1 MTFDQSLPLIF
12 GALMGLSMLVYVI
25 SDGYDLGVGMLMPRA
40 NATEKDVLIASIG
53 PFWDA
58 NETWLVLGIGI
69 LLVAFPKAHGL
80 VLGQLYL
87 PVVLMLIGLTLRGVA
102 FDFRVKAR
110 DAHKASWDRL
120 FFAGSMLAS
129 LAQGWMLGRY
139 ISGFG
144 EGWNYPVFAAAIALA
159 LPAAYVL
166 MGAAWLIMKTE
177 GELQAKAIRWAR
189 LAWWPVVIGM
199 LLISM
204 ATPWVSQTVR
214 ERWFELPQFIALM
227 VIPAVTAI
235 ALLGIRLVLV
245 SALVRKELC
254 WLPFVL
260 LIGVFMLGF
269 VGLAYSI
276 YPYVVIDQLTVWQAA
291 SSPAAL
297 KVILIGVCISVPA
310 IAAYTVFSYR
320 VFWGKATE
328 LRYG

>member
-1 MTFDQSLPLIF
+1 
-12 GALMGLSMLVYVI
+12 
-25 SDGYDLGVGMLMPRA
+25 
-40 NATEKDVLIASIG
+40 
-53 PFWDA
+53 
-58 NETWLVLGIGI
+58 
-69 LLVAFPKAHGL
+69 
-80 VLGQLYL
+80 
-87 PVVLMLIGLTLRGVA
+87 
-102 FDFRVKAR
+102 
-110 DAHKASWDRL
+110 
-120 FFAGSMLAS
+120 
-129 LAQGWMLGRY
+129 
-139 ISGFG
+139 
-144 EGWNYPVFAAAIALA
+144 
-159 LPAAYVL
+159 
-166 MGAAWLIMKTE
+166 
-177 GELQAKAIRWAR
+177 
-189 LAWWPVVIGM
+189 M

-227 VIPAVTAI
+227 VIPAVTAV

>member
-1 MTFDQSLPLIF
+1 
-12 GALMGLSMLVYVI
+12 
-25 SDGYDLGVGMLMPRA
+25 
-40 NATEKDVLIASIG
+40 
-53 PFWDA
+53 
-58 NETWLVLGIGI
+58 
-69 LLVAFPKAHGL
+69 
-80 VLGQLYL
+80 
-87 PVVLMLIGLTLRGVA
+87 
-102 FDFRVKAR
+102 
-110 DAHKASWDRL
+110 
-120 FFAGSMLAS
+120 
-129 LAQGWMLGRY
+129 MLGRY

-159 LPAAYVL
+159 LPAAYTL
-166 MGAAWLIMKTE
+166 LGAAWLIMKTE
-177 GELQAKAIRWAR
+177 GELKGKAIRWAQ

-214 ERWFELPQFIALM
+214 ERWFELPQLIALM
-227 VIPAVTAI
+227 VIPAVTAV
-235 ALLGIRLVLV
+235 ALFGIRLTLASV
-245 SALVRKELC
+245 LVRKELC

-276 YPYVVIDQLTVWQAA
+276 YPYVVIDQLTVWEAA